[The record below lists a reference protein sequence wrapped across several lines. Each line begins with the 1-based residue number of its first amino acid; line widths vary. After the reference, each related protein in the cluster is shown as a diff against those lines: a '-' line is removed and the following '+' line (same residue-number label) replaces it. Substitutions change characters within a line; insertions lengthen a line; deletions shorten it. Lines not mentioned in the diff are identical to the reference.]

1 MLRLDAILGQR
12 DEARFAGR
20 EVDELPVSW
29 AEAGRRRLRRTTT
42 AGTDA
47 AVDLPRGAF
56 LADGAVL
63 ADDGTRILVV
73 ARTPEPALVI
83 RLSDELG
90 VDERVE
96 RAALL
101 GHAFGNQHVPVDVE
115 GGDLRVPLT
124 TSEAVAR
131 FTVEAL
137 GMSGLRVTVED
148 VALARRTPLHA
159 KGHGHSTE
167 GT

>member
-1 MLRLDAILGQR
+1 MLRLETILGQR
-12 DEARFAGR
+12 DDARFAGR
-20 EVDELPVSW
+20 AVDELRVTW
-29 AEAGRRRLRRTTT
+29 AEAGRRRLRRVT
-42 AGTDA
+42 ASGRDV

-63 ADDGTRILVV
+63 DDDGTRIVAV
-73 ARTPEPALVI
+73 ARTREPALVI
-83 RLSDELG
+83 RISEELPA
-90 VDERVE
+90 DERVHC
-96 RAALL
+96 AAVL

-131 FTVEAL
+131 STVEAL
-137 GMSGLRVTVED
+137 ALSGVTVSVEI

-159 KGHGHSTE
+159 TGHDSPPSHG
-167 GT
+167 

>member
-1 MLRLDAILGQR
+1 
-12 DEARFAGR
+12 
-20 EVDELPVSW
+20 
-29 AEAGRRRLRRTTT
+29 
-42 AGTDA
+42 
-47 AVDLPRGAF
+47 
-56 LADGAVL
+56 
-63 ADDGTRILVV
+63 
-73 ARTPEPALVI
+73 LVI

-159 KGHGHSTE
+159 KGHGHSAE
-167 GT
+167 RG

>member
-1 MLRLDAILGQR
+1 VLLLDEILGDR
-12 DEARFAGR
+12 HDPRFAER

-29 AEAGRRRLRRTTT
+29 AEAGRRRLRRTT
-42 AGTDA
+42 ASGVDA
-47 AVDLPRGAF
+47 AIDLPRGGF

-63 ADDGTRILVV
+63 ADDGARIVVV
-73 ARTPEPALVI
+73 ARTLEPALVL
-83 RLSDELG
+83 RLSETLS
-90 VDERVE
+90 VDERVQ

-115 GGDLRVPLT
+115 GAEIRVPLT

-131 FTVEAL
+131 FTVAAL
-137 GMSGLRVTVED
+137 GMSGVSIAVED

-159 KGHGHSTE
+159 TGHGH
-167 GT
+167 GR

>member
-1 MLRLDAILGQR
+1 MLRLDAILGRR

-20 EVDELPVSW
+20 VVDELPVTW

-42 AGTDA
+42 AGDDA

-63 ADDGTRILVV
+63 ADDGTRIVVV

-90 VDERVE
+90 IDERVE

-115 GGDLRVPLT
+115 GAALRVPLT

-131 FTVEAL
+131 FTIEAL
-137 GMSGLRVTVED
+137 GLSGLAVTVED
-148 VALARRTPLHA
+148 VALARWTPLHA
-159 KGHGHSTE
+159 TGHGHSGE
-167 GT
+167 PR